1 MSFSGDIKEELSK
14 MNNLKKKEEV
24 LYELS
29 GYLSSKN
36 ALIKE
41 KELKF
46 STENEYNIN
55 RFSKLLT
62 NVNIDK
68 FKIQLN
74 RKIYTISVKAKD
86 MALDLDGLSKIDVES
101 LSVENAKAYI
111 RGCFLGGGSITNPN
125 TNYHLD
131 IILSDKQK
139 ADNVLE
145 ILKRHNIQ
153 VKKLKDTNVIYIK
166 DGEEIS
172 QFLAF
177 IGASRNVIKYEEIR
191 VVRDMK
197 NNVNRLVN
205 CETANMNKTIDAS
218 VEQISYIKK
227 IKKAKKFNDLDSD
240 LKELATLREKN
251 PNATLEELGKM
262 MSKPLSKASVSNK
275 FKKIKMISEKYR

>member
-1 MSFSGDIKEELSK
+1 MSFSRDIKEELSK